1 MSARRLIWSEGKESF
16 LPPVCRFC
24 PWHEL
29 DREDAGDCLNFKKL
43 LCRLEPAAILEK
55 FFNFRRG

>member
-1 MSARRLIWSEGKESF
+1 MAEMRLTWSEGEEPS
-16 LPPVCRFC
+16 LPPVCRVC
-24 PWHEL
+24 PWQEL
-29 DREDAGDCLNFKKL
+29 PEGTWDCLNFKKL